1 MPLPYHLDH
10 LVLGVVCTSYNGM
23 AIVIQDHVSPLGTFL
38 VDLDTPFNLLEVG
51 LDSDG
56 VEEASQ

>member
-1 MPLPYHLDH
+1 
-10 LVLGVVCTSYNGM
+10 M
-23 AIVIQDHVSPLGTFL
+23 AIVIQDHVLPLGTFL